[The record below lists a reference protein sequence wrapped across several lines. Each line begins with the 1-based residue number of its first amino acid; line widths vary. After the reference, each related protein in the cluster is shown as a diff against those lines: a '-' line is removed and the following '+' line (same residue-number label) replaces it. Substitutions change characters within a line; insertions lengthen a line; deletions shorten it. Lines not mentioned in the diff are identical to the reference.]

1 MINRVVL
8 VGRLTKDPE
17 YRTTPSGVSVA
28 TFTLAVNRTFT
39 NAQGEREADFINCV
53 VFRKQAE
60 NVNNYLFKGSLAGV
74 DGRIQSRSY
83 ENQEG
88 RRIFVTEVVC
98 DSVQFLEPKN
108 QNQRHAQEGNNNFQ
122 NFVGQQTGQNTS
134 YYQNNTE
141 KRKNKSSVM
150 LKKEIII
157 SKIMVDNNPDKI
169 RLLMKTITTIVH
181 QTIINQIT
189 HFQMK
194 TALLILVMM
203 IYHANYNERIK
214 LEKF

>member
-60 NVNNYLFKGSLAGV
+60 NVNNFLFKGSLAGV

-88 RRIFVTEVVC
+88 RRVFVTEVVC
-98 DSVQFLEPKN
+98 DSVQFLETKSN
-108 QNQRHAQEGNNNFQ
+108 GQSNSQAKQQQRQDNPFDNSDFDD
-122 NFVGQQTGQNTS
+122 
-134 YYQNNTE
+134 
-141 KRKNKSSVM
+141 SS
-150 LKKEIII
+150 L
-157 SKIMVDNNPDKI
+157 P
-169 RLLMKTITTIVH
+169 
-181 QTIINQIT
+181 
-189 HFQMK
+189 F
-194 TALLILVMM
+194 
-203 IYHANYNERIK
+203 
-214 LEKF
+214 